1 MAINQQ
7 ATTTLTL
14 NNEQAKRELDELQKR
29 MKNLIELKKKAEAEG
44 DIQGYKKVSTELNKA
59 QKEANAYQRQLES
72 VKAVLAD
79 MSGATLKQLQN
90 ALRSVNTQLLNT
102 RRGTD
107 EYKSMQQAQK
117 QLQAEIDKTT
127 GKMRLQQTPL
137 QQLTSIGKGLLPA
150 LGITA
155 IISGVVSLS
164 KKLFNLSSQI
174 QGETIRS
181 VTVFGNQ
188 LGYVEQQA
196 EKVASKMGVTYR
208 EFVNMAANTADLL
221 IPLDF
226 TREQAAK
233 MSTEVQ
239 SLAGALD
246 EWTAGKIGVTE
257 VSNILTKAMLGENEQ
272 LKQLGIAIR
281 KDSDEYRELVKQ
293 KLETSEVTRAQAE
306 AMVTL
311 ELLYKKSA
319 DAQAAYMAEGNK
331 LLRFKKS
338 MGLGFKQVGESIATF
353 FNSALESSTQKYRDQ
368 QREVESL
375 DKNLVPLLD
384 KYEVLSQK
392 TIPLTSSE
400 QQELNGLIQTIA
412 DIVPGA
418 ITQFDEYGKA
428 MGISADKARDLIAA
442 QKAML
447 LVQNA
452 DSISDTEKALR
463 KVNRQMEEQK
473 LRIDLMNKATNF
485 GTQISGDQEEWQ
497 RIYDKRI
504 RDYQKIGQ
512 ERLGLESLLKTLKG
526 DPLISIE
533 DGSTE
538 AAVTSLV
545 SVQEK
550 LLEQARKM
558 PATTEAEII
567 LRNRKIETIETEI
580 KRLENLGKTN
590 TKEEKKTLDAV
601 LKALDEAHQERLI
614 KIEQQAVEERK
625 SQDWLNL
632 EKAIA
637 ERAYLEQKLAFLQ
650 EAGQSGIEIQRKLI
664 ERKLELI
671 RIADDEIKNLRE
683 QNIIEFEK
691 WLAEKMKAEDS
702 TLSRS
707 IDENIKYA
715 DKVKKISEKTAE
727 DERKIFAGRVDSILS
742 LTESIGD
749 SFENF
754 LMDKNQTFGE
764 FLKNT
769 LIQTLDFIQKMMI
782 AAIAQTT
789 IKSIMEG
796 APLNP
801 LAVAKAAAKILLIK
815 AAFAG
820 AKAIVS
826 GKKEKEYVD
835 GGHTGPGHKYEP
847 AGIVHR
853 GEWVSPQWMIKHPE
867 TGPVISLL
875 ESIRRNR
882 HQLNVSSIPL
892 VVPGS
897 RGGGFVGGQQKTTE
911 TKVVINNDPEVAAML
926 NHVKNALD
934 QNTQATKEFM
944 KWKPKV
950 AAETIEK
957 ELNTLQYIRKH
968 SGL

>member
-1 MAINQQ
+1 MSINQQ
-7 ATTTLTL
+7 ATTTITL
-14 NNEQAKRELDELQKR
+14 NNEQAKRELEELQKKMQR
-29 MKNLIELKKKAEAEG
+29 LVDLKKKAEEEG
-44 DIQGYKKVSTELNKA
+44 DIQGYKKISTELNKA

-90 ALRSVNTQLLNT
+90 ALRSVNSQLMNT
-102 RRGTD
+102 KRGT
-107 EYKSMQQAQK
+107 EEFKSLQQAQK
-117 QLQAEIDKTT
+117 QLQTEIDKTT
-127 GKMRLQQTPL
+127 GRMKLQQTPL

-155 IISGVVSLS
+155 IISGVVSLG

-196 EKVASKMGVTYR
+196 EKVASKMGVTNR

-452 DSISDTEKALR
+452 DAISDTEKALR

-567 LRNRKIETIETEI
+567 LRNRKIETIEAEI
-580 KRLENLGKTN
+580 KRLENLGKTQ
-590 TKEEKKTLDAV
+590 TKTSKEQSDARAKLLKFLEESDEKMRFEIERYFNKAGEDAMDAFFNAIDKKRNEWKTIFDNFK
-601 LKALDEAHQERLI
+601 LKPEEEADVNVDYILQKYADTEQGKLNALQARLSAGKISELEYQEEITRITREAEDKRLNI
-614 KIEQQAVEERK
+614 KKENIEKAQQMANLAANFVYALMDYE
-625 SQDWLNL
+625 L
-632 EKAIA
+632 EKAG
-637 ERAYLEQKLAFLQ
+637 ENEEQKK
-650 EAGQSGIEIQRKLI
+650 EIRK
-664 ERKLELI
+664 
-671 RIADDEIKNLRE
+671 
-683 QNIIEFEK
+683 
-691 WLAEKMKAEDS
+691 
-702 TLSRS
+702 
-707 IDENIKYA
+707 KYA
-715 DKVKKISEKTAE
+715 DIQFIISAAQIVTDTAVSIM
-727 DERKIFAGRVDSILS
+727 KSFSQLGPVAGAIFAGI
-742 LTESIGD
+742 IGATGALQLGIANAQRQQVKGLKTGGYTG
-749 SFENF
+749 SGNEN
-754 LMDKNQTFGE
+754 
-764 FLKNT
+764 
-769 LIQTLDFIQKMMI
+769 
-782 AAIAQTT
+782 
-789 IKSIMEG
+789 
-796 APLNP
+796 
-801 LAVAKAAAKILLIK
+801 
-815 AAFAG
+815 
-820 AKAIVS
+820 
-826 GKKEKEYVD
+826 
-835 GGHTGPGHKYEP
+835 EP

-853 GEWVSPQWMIKHPE
+853 GEWVSPSWMIKHPE

-875 ESIRRNR
+875 ESIRLNR
-882 HQLNVSSIPL
+882 HQLNVSGL
-892 VVPGS
+892 TQVAHGY
-897 RGGGFVGGQQKTTE
+897 RGGGFVSGQQNTTE

-926 NHVKNALD
+926 NQVKNALE

-944 KWKPKV
+944 NWKPTV
-950 AAETIEK
+950 AAETIER

-968 SGL
+968 SGM

>member
-90 ALRSVNTQLLNT
+90 ALRSVNSQLMNT

-127 GKMRLQQTPL
+127 GKMRLQQNPL

-155 IISGVVSLS
+155 IISGVVSLG

-196 EKVASKMGVTYR
+196 EKVASKMGVTNR

-452 DSISDTEKALR
+452 DAISDTEKALR

-580 KRLENLGKTN
+580 KRLENLGKTQ
-590 TKEEKKTLDAV
+590 TKTSKEQSDARAKLLKFLEESDEKMRFEIERYFNKAGEGAMDAFFNAIDKKRNEWKTIFDNFK
-601 LKALDEAHQERLI
+601 LKPEEEADVNVDYILQQYADTEQGKLNALQARLSAGKISELEYQEEITRITREAEDKRLSI
-614 KIEQQAVEERK
+614 KKENIEKAQQMANLAANFVYALMDYE
-625 SQDWLNL
+625 L
-632 EKAIA
+632 EKAG
-637 ERAYLEQKLAFLQ
+637 ENEEQKK
-650 EAGQSGIEIQRKLI
+650 EIRK
-664 ERKLELI
+664 
-671 RIADDEIKNLRE
+671 
-683 QNIIEFEK
+683 
-691 WLAEKMKAEDS
+691 
-702 TLSRS
+702 
-707 IDENIKYA
+707 KYA
-715 DKVKKISEKTAE
+715 DIQFIISAAQIVTDTAVSIM
-727 DERKIFAGRVDSILS
+727 KSFSQLGPIAGAIFAGI
-742 LTESIGD
+742 IGATGALQLGIANAQRQQIKGLKTGGYTG
-749 SFENF
+749 SGNEN
-754 LMDKNQTFGE
+754 
-764 FLKNT
+764 
-769 LIQTLDFIQKMMI
+769 
-782 AAIAQTT
+782 
-789 IKSIMEG
+789 
-796 APLNP
+796 
-801 LAVAKAAAKILLIK
+801 
-815 AAFAG
+815 
-820 AKAIVS
+820 
-826 GKKEKEYVD
+826 
-835 GGHTGPGHKYEP
+835 EP
-847 AGIVHR
+847 AGVVHR
-853 GEWVSPQWMIKHPE
+853 GEWVAPAWMVRQPDTSRIIDTLELMRTNRSTLNTSAFKDFPAMGYRGSNFV
-867 TGPVISLL
+867 TGQAQP
-875 ESIRRNR
+875 N
-882 HQLNVSSIPL
+882 
-892 VVPGS
+892 
-897 RGGGFVGGQQKTTE
+897 E
-911 TKVVINNDPEVAAML
+911 TKVVINSDPEVAAML
-926 NHVKNALD
+926 NQVKNALD
-934 QNTQATKEFM
+934 QNTKATKEFM
-944 KWKPKV
+944 NWKPKV

-968 SGL
+968 SRL